1 MQDRYGPI
9 VSFAVILTTLAIS
22 LGILWMAPP
31 SAMVP
36 AHSSQGWVPDHFVSP
51 LKGLTIWIGLQL
63 GLWTLMYGLPSL
75 RRSGEGF
82 QASVSSYD
90 SAWIT
95 VTSMLG
101 ILAIASMEQ
110 ALGIRIAMG
119 SLTDIMMG
127 GFLIIVG
134 NGLGKL
140 RPNTLVGIRTPW
152 TKASVRVWDRT
163 HRASGPIFILAGAVL
178 MAVGFGMFGTNKTHH
193 TYLTVVF
200 LLAVFSWGLSW
211 ILWRKEQ
218 RPG

>member
-9 VSFAVILTTLAIS
+9 ISFAVILTTLAIS

-31 SAMVP
+31 NAMVP
-36 AHSSQGWVPDHFVSP
+36 VHFSQGWVPDHFVPS

-63 GLWTLMYGLPSL
+63 GLWTLMYNLPFL

-82 QASVSSYD
+82 QASVSVYD
-90 SAWIT
+90 AAWIT
-95 VTSMLG
+95 VTSTLG

-110 ALGIRIAMG
+110 ALGIRMAMV
-119 SLTDIMMG
+119 SLTDIMMS

-163 HRASGPIFILAGAVL
+163 HRASGPVFILAGVVL
-178 MAVGFGMFGTNKTHH
+178 VAFGFGMFGTHETHH

-211 ILWRKEQ
+211 LLWRKEQ
-218 RPG
+218 RP